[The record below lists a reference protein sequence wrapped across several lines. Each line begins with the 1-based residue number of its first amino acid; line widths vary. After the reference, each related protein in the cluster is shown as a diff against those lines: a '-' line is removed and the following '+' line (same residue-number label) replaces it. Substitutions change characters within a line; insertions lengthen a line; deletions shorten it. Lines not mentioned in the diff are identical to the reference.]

1 MNLILNFI
9 LDENKV
15 WSEKKFTHVFHN
27 YDFSVCPIWK
37 IVLLP
42 KNIEIENSKMVSQAY
57 IVLKMSPTDAILM
70 KNENCNFTKFVNFFI
85 SQFIFAQ
92 KFYERLGIASIFFRR
107 TFWDFLDIPKNFLG
121 LRALLHKRPR
131 THQMLQSWA

>member
-1 MNLILNFI
+1 MIFL
-9 LDENKV
+9 
-15 WSEKKFTHVFHN
+15 
-27 YDFSVCPIWK
+27 YVCPIWK

-85 SQFIFAQ
+85 SQFILAQ
-92 KFYERLGIASIFFRR
+92 KFYERLGIASIFFSEGPFG
-107 TFWDFLDIPKNFLG
+107 TSWTSPKIFWVWG
-121 LRALLHKRPR
+121 LYYLRGPGPTKCSKIGHNSRNWCGYGHKKLLIIC
-131 THQMLQSWA
+131 LQ